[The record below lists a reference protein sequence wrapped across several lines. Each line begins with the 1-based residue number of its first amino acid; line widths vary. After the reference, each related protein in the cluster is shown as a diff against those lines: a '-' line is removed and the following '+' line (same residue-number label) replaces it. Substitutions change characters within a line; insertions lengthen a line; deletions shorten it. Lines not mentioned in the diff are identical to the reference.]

1 MLRRA
6 FLTLVATILAGVTA
20 FAASAIQPYSKASFD
35 EALNTGKTVVVHV
48 HADWCPVCQKQ
59 QPTIQSLAASPAM
72 AKVVFVRVNFDKDRD
87 FLSTYKVPSQATI
100 LVFRGGKEVARLS
113 GVTDA
118 AQIKE
123 KLQAAVS

>member
-6 FLTLVATILAGVTA
+6 FLALVATLFAGATA

-35 EALNTGKTVVVHV
+35 EALKSGRTVVVHV
-48 HADWCPVCQKQ
+48 YADWCPTCQKQ
-59 QPTIQSLAASPAM
+59 QPTIQSLAVSSTM
-72 AKVVFVRVNFDKDRD
+72 AKVMFVRVNFDKDRD

-100 LVFRGGKEVARLS
+100 LVFRDGKEVARLS

-118 AQIKE
+118 AQIKD